1 MLYLLEVFNE
11 QTYDVIIVKQLQ
23 CIEDYMESVSAFLN
37 FIADM
42 HDLRK
47 LKVFYFFS
55 LNIMLV
61 GHQKVECNSFV
72 QFRYAYMQQSAW

>member
-1 MLYLLEVFNE
+1 MLYLLEVFSG

-23 CIEDYMESVSAFLN
+23 CIEDCMESVPAFLN

-42 HDLRK
+42 HDLRR
-47 LKVFYFFS
+47 LKVLYLLS

-61 GHQKVECNSFV
+61 GHQKV
-72 QFRYAYMQQSAW
+72 